1 MYFKTE
7 KDEGRGR
14 SRKGIKRTKS
24 RRKKKKLK
32 KKVRVM
38 IKAGERD
45 ERIKDWIFCPHPPE
59 KGLGKRR
66 ERCWRDETRARAY
79 LHASVHTC
87 TTRPAGRRHRAEKV
101 IPQSGMATEAP
112 AQWYPFVKAVAIK
125 GP

>member
-1 MYFKTE
+1 MRGGEDQE
-7 KDEGRGR
+7 KE
-14 SRKGIKRTKS
+14 SKEPNQEE
-24 RRKKKKLK
+24 KKKVK

-45 ERIKDWIFCPHPPE
+45 ERIKDWIFCPHPPK
-59 KGLGKRR
+59 KGLGERR